1 MKKIALLC
9 ITALL
14 SVTMGAQVSKFQAL
28 YLLQFAKNTSWP
40 QEDSGKPFVITVISD
55 NALASALRAAA
66 ANKKIGNRRID
77 VVESATASGLN
88 RSDIIFL
95 GESKRSQMHSLVS
108 AQSGKKV
115 LIVGSSQG
123 LCANGAGIT
132 FVPDNGKLKF
142 EIHEGNIGNNGLKVT
157 PKLVQLGMQVF

>member
-1 MKKIALLC
+1 MKRIALLC
-9 ITALL
+9 AAVLL
-14 SVTMGAQVSKFQAL
+14 SVTMGAQVSKFQAI

-40 QEDSGKPFVITVISD
+40 QEDNGKPLVITIIGD
-55 NALASALRAAA
+55 NDLATALRTAS

-77 VVESATASGLN
+77 VVETSTASGLS

-95 GESKRSQMHSLVS
+95 GEAKSSQMRSLVS

-132 FVPDNGKLKF
+132 FVPDDGKLKF
-142 EIHEGNIGNNGLKVT
+142 EISEGNIGSNGLKVT
-157 PKLVQLGMQVF
+157 PKLVQLGIQVS